1 MMFEN
6 DWKFIGSGL
15 GIAVDILRAIKANH
29 PTVRERMFEMIV
41 SWLKR
46 ESKNQQIPTWN
57 RLLKTLLRFDE
68 AQAKDISESY
78 VCRHK
83 QH

>member
-1 MMFEN
+1 MTFEN

-29 PTVRERMFEMIV
+29 PTVRERMFEMIA

-46 ESKNQQIPTWN
+46 ESINQKKPTWN
-57 RLLKTLLRFDE
+57 RLLKTPSRFNE
-68 AQAKDISESY
+68 IQTGYISTSF

-83 QH
+83 